1 VVNAKAKGTG
11 AERHLIHQ
19 FWERNWAAIRVA
31 GSGAIKYPVPDILA
45 GNGIRR
51 IAIEVKAT
59 SGNAQYITKEQVGGL
74 NEFCKRYGAEAWIG
88 VRFDN
93 KGWYFVSTEELR
105 ETSSSFVLDLKK
117 ASAIGMTFDEMLGV
131 LNDH

>member
-1 VVNAKAKGTG
+1 MVHAKAKGTG

-19 FWERNWAAIRVA
+19 CWEHGWAAVRVA
-31 GSGAIKYPVPDILA
+31 GSGATKYPAPDIIA

-59 SGNAQYITKEQVGGL
+59 AGTSQYITKEQVAQL
-74 NEFCKRYGAEAWIG
+74 NAFCRQFGAEAWIG

-105 ETSSSFVLDLKK
+105 ETSAAFVLDYEK
-117 ASAIGMTFDEMLGV
+117 ASAIGMSFEEMLGKV
-131 LNDH
+131 GGH